1 MTEESVIRVS
11 FSINQRH
18 TKQVEVLSSDSIADV
33 KQKLTKSLGAEY
45 LPQKL
50 KVVFGGKVL
59 TDEQRVKVYL

>member
-1 MTEESVIRVS
+1 MTEESAIRVS
-11 FSINQRH
+11 FSINQSH

-45 LPQKL
+45 PPQKL